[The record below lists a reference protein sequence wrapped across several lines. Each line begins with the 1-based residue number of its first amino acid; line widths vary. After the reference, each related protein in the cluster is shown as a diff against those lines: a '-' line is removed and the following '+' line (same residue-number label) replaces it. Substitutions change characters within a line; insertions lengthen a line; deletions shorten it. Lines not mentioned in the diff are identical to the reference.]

1 MLQIVQH
8 QKTGEIEIVELPAPL
23 CLENGILVKTHHSLI
38 SAGTEKSSVEKAKAS
53 LLERARKQPDDLKL
67 VIDTLKKEGIASTF
81 KRVKNKLNSYKTLGY
96 SLSGEVVETKCDE
109 FQVGDLVACGGAN
122 LALHSEIITVPKNLA
137 VKIPQSVSLE
147 DAAYTTL
154 GSIAMQGVRQADIRL
169 GENVAVI
176 GLGLLGQITVQLLAA
191 SGVNVAALDI
201 NAELLEKAKE
211 FGSSRVFFSSKESI
225 AGLMN
230 FTNNIGFDAVIIT
243 AGTSSNQPME
253 LAIKIAR
260 KKGKVVVVG
269 AVGMNIARS
278 PFYEKELNLTIS
290 CSYGPGRYDPLYEE
304 KGIDYPI
311 AYARWTENRNMQSF
325 LKLIEKGKIFPSK
338 LTSHRFKFQN
348 AAEAYKL
355 ITSKKKP
362 FFLGILLDYPKKET
376 EIKRTYQ
383 LQSAHKLSQINIA
396 FIGAG
401 NFAQSHLLPHLKIK
415 GVSLSAVSN
424 ANPSNSLAVAKN
436 FGFQSYSSDGIELIN
451 RNDVNC
457 VFIATRHDTHY
468 QFVIESIKAKKPV
481 FVEKPLAI
489 NSEQLNDIRDHL
501 EKQGGK
507 VMVGFNRRFSKPFQ
521 EMKKFFSQRTQPLS
535 IVYRV
540 NAGFIPNTSWV
551 CQPEHGGRI
560 IGEVCHFIDC
570 LVFLTNAMPLQ
581 IFAQAISSSNS
592 VALNQDTVSIQIK
605 FSDGSIGTINYFA
618 NGDSSFPKEYCEC
631 FSEQS
636 IAIMNNFSSL
646 ELYKGGSAKKMKFD
660 GKKGHKEEIE
670 ATINAIKQGG
680 DMPISF
686 KEIYAVTKATF
697 LAVQSIEKGSVIPY
711 N

>member
-1 MLQIVQH
+1 
-8 QKTGEIEIVELPAPL
+8 
-23 CLENGILVKTHHSLI
+23 
-38 SAGTEKSSVEKAKAS
+38 
-53 LLERARKQPDDLKL
+53 
-67 VIDTLKKEGIASTF
+67 
-81 KRVKNKLNSYKTLGY
+81 
-96 SLSGEVVETKCDE
+96 
-109 FQVGDLVACGGAN
+109 
-122 LALHSEIITVPKNLA
+122 
-137 VKIPQSVSLE
+137 
-147 DAAYTTL
+147 
-154 GSIAMQGVRQADIRL
+154 
-169 GENVAVI
+169 
-176 GLGLLGQITVQLLAA
+176 
-191 SGVNVAALDI
+191 
-201 NAELLEKAKE
+201 
-211 FGSSRVFFSSKESI
+211 
-225 AGLMN
+225 
-230 FTNNIGFDAVIIT
+230 VIIT

-325 LKLIEKGKIFPSK
+325 LTLIEKGKIFPSK
-338 LTSHRFKFQN
+338 LTSHRFEFQN

-355 ITSKKKP
+355 ITSKEKP
-362 FFLGILLDYPKKET
+362 FFLGILLDYPQKET
-376 EIKRTYQ
+376 TVKRTYQ

-451 RNDVNC
+451 RNDLNC
-457 VFIATRHDTHY
+457 VFVATRHDTHY
-468 QFVIESIKAKKPV
+468 QFVIESIKARKPV

-489 NSEQLNDIRDHL
+489 DSEQLDDIRNHL

-535 IVYRV
+535 IIYRV

-570 LVFLTNAMPLQ
+570 MVFLTNAMPVQ

-592 VALNQDTVSIQIK
+592 AALNQDTVSIQIK

-646 ELYKGGSAKKMKFD
+646 ELYKGGRAKKMKFD

-670 ATINAIKQGG
+670 ATIKAIKQGG

-686 KEIYAVTKATF
+686 KEIYAVTKTTF